1 MQTRRELM
9 GGLLAGAVAAT
20 TTRVHAGNLQAQAA
34 PAAAGGTP
42 IRIGLIGL
50 DTSHVTAFTALLN
63 DASHAD
69 HVPGARVVAA
79 VKGGSPDVE
88 ASATRIDKFTAE
100 LRDKWQI
107 EIVDSIEAML
117 PKVDAV
123 MVESVDARVH
133 LAQARPVIA
142 ARKPLFI
149 DKPMAAST
157 KDGAEI
163 VRLAKAG
170 KVPVF
175 SSSSRRFVEDVLL
188 LKEQPKLGAVLGAA
202 TYGPATIEPHHPD
215 LFWYGVHAVET
226 LYQLMGP
233 GCVSVSRTHTEGTD
247 VVVGTW
253 ADGRVGTVR
262 GVRSGK
268 YSTYGQTIFGAGDV
282 VSMTSEMP
290 LPGGAKRRAGYYGL
304 VKRIIEFYQTGV
316 APVSPDETVE
326 TLAFMEA
333 ADLSKARNG
342 AAVKLSDVPR
352 T

>member
-1 MQTRRELM
+1 MHTRREMIGSLV
-9 GGLLAGAVAAT
+9 AGALASVST
-20 TTRVHAGNLQAQAA
+20 VTGAQA
-34 PAAAGGTP
+34 PRPGAGRTP
-42 IRIGLIGL
+42 VRIGMIGL
-50 DTSHVTAFTALLN
+50 DTSHVTAFTSLLN
-63 DASHAD
+63 DPANPD
-69 HVPGARVVAA
+69 HIPGARVVAA

-88 ASATRIDKFTAE
+88 ASATRVDKFTAD
-100 LRDKWQI
+100 LRDKWSI
-107 EIVDSIEAML
+107 EIVPSIEALL
-117 PKVDAV
+117 PKVDVV
-123 MVESVDARVH
+123 MIESVDARVH

-142 ARKPLFI
+142 AKKPLFI

-163 VRLAKAG
+163 VRLARAAG
-170 KVPVF
+170 VPIF

-188 LKEQPKLGAVLGAA
+188 LQEDPKVGAVLGAA

-233 GCVSVSRTHTEGTD
+233 GCVSVSRTHTTGTD

-268 YSTYGQTIFGAGDV
+268 YGTYGHTVYGEKDV
-282 VSMTSEMP
+282 VSATSEMP

-304 VKRIIEFYQTGV
+304 LVRTIDFFHTGKP
-316 APVSPDETVE
+316 PVSPEETVE

-342 AAVKLSDVPR
+342 AAVKLSEVPR
-352 T
+352 

>member
-1 MQTRRELM
+1 MQTRREMM
-9 GGLLAGAVAAT
+9 GGLLAGALAT
-20 TTRVHAGNLQAQAA
+20 TTRLHARSEPQAPA
-34 PAAAGGTP
+34 PAAGGQP

-79 VKGGSPDVE
+79 FKGGSPDVE
-88 ASATRIDKFTAE
+88 ASATRVDKFTAE
-100 LRDKWQI
+100 LRDTWKI
-107 EIVDSIEAML
+107 EIVDSIDAML

-157 KDGAEI
+157 RDAAEI

-170 KVPVF
+170 SVPVF
-175 SSSSRRFVEDVLL
+175 SASSRRFVEDVLML
-188 LKEQPKLGAVLGAA
+188 RADAKVGAVLGAA
-202 TYGPATIEPHHPD
+202 TYGPATLEPHHPD

-233 GCVSVSRTHTEGTD
+233 GCLSVSRTHTAGTD

-290 LPGGAKRRAGYYGL
+290 LPGGAKRRTGYHGL
-304 VKRIIEFYQTGV
+304 VSRIIEFYRTGV
-316 APVSPDETVE
+316 APVAPEETVE

-342 AAVKLSDVPR
+342 AVVKLSDVPR